1 MLPGDLEQINTQIEI
16 LKIVKHPN
24 IGTLYDVYE
33 NEDFIYLISK
43 YYPGSDL
50 FNYFEKRNFKLKEK
64 HVVRIVQQL
73 CSLIYF
79 LNEYGIVHRDLKL
92 ENIIMTN
99 DSDQADIKI
108 LDFFSA
114 IFLGPSYYKN
124 EIISSISYCSPEIL
138 LNKHWDK
145 KVDIWSLGI
154 ITYFL
159 LSGYLPYEDD
169 DNNEKNVAKQIINL
183 PVTYPKELWKDISNN
198 AKDFVDSCLQKDPQ
212 KRINIK
218 QAIEHPWIQMS
229 CETPL
234 SRCQCK
240 IKKKNK
246 NYKIPGGL
254 IFKLYAYPFISY
266 LKLGNQDEQKN
277 YIKIDEEN
285 NSNNNTNNVFVKI
298 RTKKKINSVKIN
310 PKYNI
315 NSWINEDSI
324 KKNSKTFF
332 NDSFHNDKNNGNV
345 QKNSLFFNNDHK
357 IENNNNENNDSNENK
372 INFIDLKNENSS
384 LDDDNIINND

>member
-1 MLPGDLEQINTQIEI
+1 M
-16 LKIVKHPN
+16 
-24 IGTLYDVYE
+24 
-33 NEDFIYLISK
+33 
-43 YYPGSDL
+43 
-50 FNYFEKRNFKLKEK
+50 
-64 HVVRIVQQL
+64 
-73 CSLIYF
+73 
-79 LNEYGIVHRDLKL
+79 
-92 ENIIMTN
+92 
-99 DSDQADIKI
+99 
-108 LDFFSA
+108 
-114 IFLGPSYYKN
+114 
-124 EIISSISYCSPEIL
+124 
-138 LNKHWDK
+138 
-145 KVDIWSLGI
+145 
-154 ITYFL
+154 
-159 LSGYLPYEDD
+159 
-169 DNNEKNVAKQIINL
+169 
-183 PVTYPKELWKDISNN
+183 TYPKELWKDISNN

-234 SRCQCK
+234 SKCQCK

-246 NYKIPGGL
+246 KYKIPGGL
-254 IFKLYAYPFISY
+254 IFKLYSYPFISY

-285 NSNNNTNNVFVKI
+285 NSNNNINNDFVKI

-310 PKYNI
+310 PKINI